1 MFNRILN
8 CLVLFVLGAV
18 FGMVMTFGHQATLS
32 IGGVVLPWGIIVAL
46 LGTAALLIGARL
58 LAHGRSPVIW
68 LAAGVVASVMVLAL
82 PGPGGSVLIPDSLAG
97 LVWSLAPSFIA
108 ILVVLWP
115 APRPVRTASPST
127 VEAVERTTP

>member
-1 MFNRILN
+1 
-8 CLVLFVLGAV
+8 
-18 FGMVMTFGHQATLS
+18 MVMTFGHQATLS